1 MTHKISSVQQNIYI
15 ATHDPI
21 IVDDVHENII
31 SPPLLLRFVDSA
43 KDGIV
48 GLAATYH
55 PDCSLSC
62 LTFATLTRALIVRI
76 SPTQKPTA
84 QKKNRGQQQ
93 QQQPSVSQGRILLRD
108 HILCDPNIQ
117 LYGYRMDRIAVAL
130 FLDLS
135 LRINAAVDILS
146 VCSNRASRRSLQA
159 IMNALGGDQ
168 LIRKVNVQAIFA
180 RGEGD
185 NARALQAW
193 GACRAATIEGMAS
206 RYAKV
211 SRIATDTMPSAVCNL
226 HRVLDCPLMH
236 RVVPECSSKDLSSCW
251 NVRCFE
257 ANQSSS

>member
-1 MTHKISSVQQNIYI
+1 MTHKISSVKQNIYI

-31 SPPLLLRFVDSA
+31 SPSLLLGFLDSA

-62 LTFATLTRALIVRI
+62 LAFATLTRALVVRL
-76 SPTQKPTA
+76 SPRQKPTA
-84 QKKNRGQQQ
+84 QKKKRGQ
-93 QQQPSVSQGRILLRD
+93 QQQPSVSQGCILLRD

-146 VCSNRASRRSLQA
+146 VCSSRASRRSLQA
-159 IMNALGGDQ
+159 IINALGGDQ
-168 LIRKVNVQAIFA
+168 LIQKVNVQAVFVH
-180 RGEGD
+180 GEGD

-206 RYAKV
+206 RYATV
-211 SRIATDTMPSAVCNL
+211 SRIATDTMPSVVCNL
-226 HRVLDCPLMH
+226 HRVVDCPLMH
-236 RVVPECSSKDLSSCW
+236 RVVSECSSKDLSSC
-251 NVRCFE
+251 
-257 ANQSSS
+257 